1 VEPVPAASDYHVPV
15 LLKEAINLLKVE
27 PGKKYID
34 ATLGGGGHSKE
45 ILNRGGDLLAIDRD
59 PEAVEHF
66 QNYLK
71 SACPASLPKLS
82 WGNFE
87 EIDKFAQE
95 QGFERVDGILFD
107 LGVSSHQLETPE
119 RGFSFTASLP
129 LDMRMDPRLALSAKD
144 LINVLNEGELYELF
158 TKLGE
163 EEHSRRFSRAICR
176 ARGVKPIETCAQ
188 LAEIIA
194 KAAPARGRL
203 HPATKVFQALRIA
216 VNDEL
221 NSLRA
226 ALPKALEILNSKGRI
241 VIISFHSLEDRI
253 VKDFFQE
260 QEASGK
266 LTILTKKPIVP
277 SIEEVEQ
284 NPRARS
290 AKLRSAER
298 V

>member
-1 VEPVPAASDYHVPV
+1 MEQVLPASDYHVPV
-15 LLKEAINLLKVE
+15 LLKETIDLLKVE

-45 ILNRGGDLLAIDRD
+45 ILNRGGELLAIDRD
-59 PEAVEHF
+59 PEAIENF
-66 QNYLK
+66 RNYLK
-71 SACPASLPKLS
+71 SACPASPPKLS

-87 EIDKFAQE
+87 DIDKFAQE

-119 RGFSFTASLP
+119 RGFSFSSPLP
-129 LDMRMDPRLALSAKD
+129 LDMRMDPRLSLSAKD

-163 EEHSRRFSRAICR
+163 EQYSRRFARAVCR
-176 ARGVKPIETCAQ
+176 ARRVKPIETCSE

-194 KAAPARGRL
+194 KAAPGRGHL

-221 NSLRA
+221 NSLKA
-226 ALPKALEILNSKGRI
+226 ALPKTLEILKPKGR
-241 VIISFHSLEDRI
+241 VVVISFHSLEDRI
-253 VKDFFQE
+253 VKEFFRSQE
-260 QEASGK
+260 ESGK

-277 SIEEVEQ
+277 SMKEVEQ
-284 NPRARS
+284 NARARS

-298 V
+298 R